1 MKEALA
7 GQVTEREFREALDE
21 LEESSFDDQYVPT
34 CPLALSYIAW
44 HDALTCMRAHN
55 I

>member
-21 LEESSFDDQYVPT
+21 LAESSFDDQYVPT